1 MKVVIL
7 GAAYPYRGGLAAH
20 TERLARQFL
29 ADGDEV
35 EICNFSMQYPSL
47 LFPGKTQYSD
57 GSAPAGLRIVRRVN
71 SCNPFNW
78 LRVGRRL
85 RRDHPDVLV
94 VAYGIPYMA
103 PCMGTIAR
111 IVRRDKHIK
120 VIGLIHNILPHEQ
133 HRTDRMLS
141 GYFTRSVDG
150 FLVMVDAV
158 RDELATFRGA
168 TDKPT
173 VVSPHPLYDHYGTR
187 LPRAEACRLLH
198 LDTSPRYLL
207 SFGFIRHY
215 KGLDLLLDAM
225 ADPAVVAQGVHLIV
239 AGEFYGDA
247 TAYHEQIQR
256 LQLTDRVHLFTDYI
270 PDDEVNRYFSAADL
284 VVLPYRSATQSGVTQ
299 IGYHFERPML
309 VTHVGGL
316 PEIVPDGVAGLVV
329 DPTPQSIADGIT
341 RYFRDNLEPSLTQ
354 GLLHEK
360 QRYSWS
366 RMTAALRRL
375 MEQIVK

>member
-20 TERLARQFL
+20 TERLARQFQ

-57 GSAPAGLRIVRRVN
+57 GSAPEGLRIVRRVN

-78 LRVGRRL
+78 IRVGRRL
-85 RRDHPDVLV
+85 RRERPDMLI

-168 TDKPT
+168 ANKPT

-187 LPRAEACRLLH
+187 LPRAEACQLLH

-309 VTHVGGL
+309 VTRVGGL

-329 DPTPQSIADGIT
+329 DPTPQSIAAGIT